1 MASLPQ
7 DYLSP
12 EEYLASERAAETKSE
27 YFAGEVFA
35 MAGASRAHNL
45 IVFNVASQMGPQ
57 LRGGPCEAYV
67 GDMRVKVSA
76 TGLYTYPD
84 VVVVCGN
91 PQLEDDHLDTL
102 LNPTLIIEV
111 LSPSTESY
119 DRGQKFAHYRQLES
133 LQEYVLIAQDRVH
146 VERFARQPDG
156 QWLLLAATDPM
167 GVVPLTSIDGQLMLS
182 EVYERVEFADR
193 PPPLR
198 DQSTDARPR

>member
-1 MASLPQ
+1 MASLPK
-7 DYLSP
+7 DYLTP
-12 EEYLASERAAETKSE
+12 EDYLARERAAETKSE
-27 YFAGEVFA
+27 YFDGEVFA

-45 IVFNVASQMGPQ
+45 IVFNVASRLGPQ
-57 LRGGPCEAYV
+57 LRGGRCEAYV

-102 LNPTLIIEV
+102 LNPSLIIEV

-119 DRGQKFAHYRQLES
+119 DRGQKFAHYRRLES

-146 VERFARQPDG
+146 VERFVRQPDG
-156 QWLLLAATDPM
+156 QWLFLAATDPARA
-167 GVVPLTSIDGQLMLS
+167 VPLSSIDGQLALS
-182 EVYERVEFADR
+182 EVYERVEFGDR

-198 DQSTDARPR
+198 DKPSGDRPR

>member
-1 MASLPQ
+1 MSSLPR
-7 DYLSP
+7 DYLTP
-12 EEYLASERAAETKSE
+12 EAYLARERAAETKSE
-27 YFAGEVFA
+27 YFDGEVFA

-57 LRGGPCEAYV
+57 LRGGPCEAYI

-84 VVVVCGN
+84 LVVVCDK
-91 PQLEDDHLDTL
+91 PELEDEHLDTL

-119 DRGQKFAHYRQLES
+119 DRGQKFAHYRQIES
-133 LQEYVLIAQDRVH
+133 LQEYVLIAQDRPH
-146 VERFARQPDG
+146 VERFVRQPDG
-156 QWLLLAATDPM
+156 QWLLLTATDPA
-167 GVVPLTSIDGQLMLS
+167 GVVPLSSVDGQLVLS
-182 EVYERVEFADR
+182 EVYERVEFGDR

-198 DQSTDARPR
+198 DQFSNGRPR